1 MNVIEQ
7 NLAGEVIAIAYQD
20 DGVFY
25 VRVLDNKGKTLQDLN
40 VSEII
45 GTDNM
50 SKPIEGINEP
60 LISCVFI
67 ENDDLFIS
75 VYHRREK
82 KQYHFTYSYK
92 LKAKLSNVVVTELP
106 GASSRNFPV
115 KSFYSLVTKNCH
127 TFYREGYGVTAE
139 ARDPEKSS
147 HEKLTDQD
155 MGSMYMLFDQALI
168 TRSSG
173 SILFFKLVQHDKDD
187 PHPTW
192 TLYHTIDDMRG
203 NIYFI
208 RGNIR
213 I

>member
-1 MNVIEQ
+1 M
-7 NLAGEVIAIAYQD
+7 
-20 DGVFY
+20 
-25 VRVLDNKGKTLQDLN
+25 
-40 VSEII
+40 
-45 GTDNM
+45 
-50 SKPIEGINEP
+50 
-60 LISCVFI
+60 
-67 ENDDLFIS
+67 
-75 VYHRREK
+75 
-82 KQYHFTYSYK
+82 
-92 LKAKLSNVVVTELP
+92 TELE

-127 TFYREGYGVTAE
+127 TFYREGHGVTAD
-139 ARDPEKSS
+139 ARDPTNSWL
-147 HEKLTDQD
+147 EKLTDQD

-173 SILFFKLVQHDKDD
+173 SILFFKLVQLDKDD